1 MAVEIERKFLVT
13 GAGWRQLAGAGKAIR
28 QGFLCAERD
37 RAVRV
42 RVSDGQA
49 KIAIKGAGKGIER
62 LEYEYVI
69 PVDDAHEM
77 LGRLCLGTVVA
88 KTRYCVEH
96 DGRVWE
102 IDVFEDANA
111 GLVLAEVELNAAD
124 ETIDVPDWAGPEVS
138 EDERYYNA
146 YLARYP
152 FETWGASTV

>member
-1 MAVEIERKFLVT
+1 
-13 GAGWRQLAGAGKAIR
+13 
-28 QGFLCAERD
+28 
-37 RAVRV
+37 
-42 RVSDGQA
+42 
-49 KIAIKGAGKGIER
+49 
-62 LEYEYVI
+62 
-69 PVDDAHEM
+69 
-77 LGRLCLGTVVA
+77 
-88 KTRYCVEH
+88 VEH
-96 DGRVWE
+96 EDRVWE